1 MRRIKSK
8 VEKYTKEGSVNIE
21 MRARYLESQVDELSH
36 ELTRWR
42 VVCVAAMLACG
53 LLIAALLLKAGA
65 A

>member
-1 MRRIKSK
+1 M
-8 VEKYTKEGSVNIE
+8 NIE
-21 MRARYLESQVDELSH
+21 VKMRYLEAQIDELSH

>member
-1 MRRIKSK
+1 M
-8 VEKYTKEGSVNIE
+8 NIE